1 MSESPE
7 TMLASYVE
15 AFSSQD
21 ADAVVHFYQLP
32 CSFIRPD
39 GVWVAS
45 DRETAV
51 TVAAHMIDHA
61 RNQGHART
69 EILGLAVRR
78 LADVLAELSGVFVR
92 YDAANSEIGRFGFT
106 YVARRSDNQW
116 QIVVAI
122 AHDAVA

>member
-15 AFSSQD
+15 AFESQD
-21 ADAVVHFYQLP
+21 ADAVVPFYQLP

-39 GVWVAS
+39 GVWVVS
-45 DRETAV
+45 DHETAV
-51 TVAAHMIDHA
+51 VLAAHMIDHA
-61 RNQGHART
+61 CNQGYART

-78 LADVLAELSGVFVR
+78 LADVLAQLTGVFVR
-92 YDAANSEIGRFGFT
+92 YDAANTEIGRFGFT
-106 YVARRSDNQW
+106 YVARRGEGQW
-116 QIVVAI
+116 QIVVAV